1 MWERER
7 RQEREGERERERKK
21 REWGREGERG
31 GDRDSET
38 IDKCGL
44 VPKCVRIIGPKLMI
58 DIERE
63 AERIILNGL
72 KGGEINR

>member
-1 MWERER
+1 MCERERER
-7 RQEREGERERERKK
+7 RQERERERERERK
-21 REWGREGERG
+21 R
-31 GDRDSET
+31 DRYSET

-44 VPKCVRIIGPKLMI
+44 VRKCVRIIGPKLMI

-63 AERIILNGL
+63 TESIILNGL

>member
-1 MWERER
+1 MCVWERVTAR
-7 RQEREGERERERKK
+7 ERERER
-21 REWGREGERG
+21 ERY
-31 GDRDSET
+31 SET

-63 AERIILNGL
+63 AESIILNGL
-72 KGGEINR
+72 KGWEINR

>member
-1 MWERER
+1 MARERER
-7 RQEREGERERERKK
+7 ERERERKK
-21 REWGREGERG
+21 RERVREGGREGERG
-31 GDRDSET
+31 GDRYSET

-63 AERIILNGL
+63 AESIILNGL